1 MATIM
6 RNIGEIWRCANLFR
20 MEEYEELGIGSY
32 QDSYLV
38 DICKHPGVTQE
49 QLSKIMYVHKSNVAR
64 QVGSLEEKGFV
75 ERRPDPSDRRNL
87 LLYPTEKAAAA
98 MGRIQEA
105 HAAWRELLLQGFSE
119 EERELAGK
127 YLERLAENAKRAE
140 GRRGGAQK

>member
-87 LLYPTEKAAAA
+87 LLYPTEKAAADWVNA
-98 MGRIQEA
+98 SSTVDNTAVAFRLPGGFTTYDLLRIRW
-105 HAAWRELLLQGFSE
+105 HRSGT
-119 EERELAGK
+119 
-127 YLERLAENAKRAE
+127 
-140 GRRGGAQK
+140 

>member
-64 QVGSLEEKGFV
+64 QLASLEEKGFIT
-75 ERRPDPSDRRNL
+75 RSPDPKDRRSL
-87 LLYPTEKAAAA
+87 LVYPTQKALDAIPA
-98 MGRIQEA
+98 I
-105 HAAWRELLLQGFSE
+105 REVHRTWNELVLDGFSE
-119 EERELAGK
+119 EERK
-127 YLERLAENAKRAE
+127 
-140 GRRGGAQK
+140 